1 MRRAGWLLVVAL
13 LIGACR
19 GGDAHVGVQR
29 TDRGAV
35 PSELL
40 VAAASDLRPAF
51 EELATRFAAA
61 TGTEVSF
68 DFGSSGQLAQRL
80 IEGAP
85 FDLYASANV
94 AFVEQVL
101 AEGVGDA
108 ATRRTYAFG
117 RIVIWAPQDRWTGW
131 EQLEDVASDETIV
144 NVAIA
149 NPEHAPYGVAAEEA
163 LRVTGTWEAV
173 QNRLV
178 FGENI
183 SDTQRLV
190 ETGNA
195 DVGILA
201 LSLALAAD
209 ERGIGTW
216 VLVDDGLHA
225 PLQQEL
231 VVTAVDAE
239 QAASAEAFADL
250 VASEEGREVMRRS
263 GFLLPGDDEVTAD
276 EVGAGGGGGA

>member
-1 MRRAGWLLVVAL
+1 MRRAVGLLVAAL
-13 LIGACR
+13 LAVAC
-19 GGDAHVGVQR
+19 GDDAGR
-29 TDRGAV
+29 APDR
-35 PSELL
+35 LL

-51 EELATRFAAA
+51 EELGERFTAE
-61 TGTEVSF
+61 TGTPVGF

-80 IEGAP
+80 IEGAG

-117 RIVIWAPQDRWTGW
+117 RLVIWAPADRWAGW
-131 EQLEDVASDETIV
+131 QRLEDVAEDEGVV
-144 NVAIA
+144 NLAIA
-149 NPEHAPYGVAAEEA
+149 NPEHAPYGAAAEEA
-163 LRVTGTWEAV
+163 LVATGAMAAVTD
-173 QNRLV
+173 RLV

-201 LSLALAAD
+201 LSLAVAAD
-209 ERGIGTW
+209 ERGVGEW
-216 VLVDDGLHA
+216 VLIDEDLHA

-231 VVTAVDAE
+231 VVTATDPDR
-239 QAASAEAFADL
+239 AAAARTFADL
-250 VASEEGREVMRRS
+250 VDSEEGRTIMRRF
-263 GFLLPGDDEVTAD
+263 GFLLPGDE
-276 EVGAGGGGGA
+276 GPS